1 MVSSTASASHL
12 FPGFLFHEAFAETG
26 SQKSPARD
34 VPTRPSPMPGRN
46 RMMADALC
54 PEVFWRY
61 LKIFRSECGRVPTI
75 KLGRIAGFRMFAST
89 ETAKLE
95 HRRNRLVVRVPCC
108 DRHSLIENVTI
119 VPRSIRAPSWK
130 FTARGGNVS

>member
-34 VPTRPSPMPGRN
+34 VLMRPSPMPGRN

-75 KLGRIAGFRMFAST
+75 KLGRIVGFRMFAST

-95 HRRNRLVVRVPCC
+95 HRRNGHGTQSARSPQCS
-108 DRHSLIENVTI
+108 HSG
-119 VPRSIRAPSWK
+119 RRWSKGAFPSQQ
-130 FTARGGNVS
+130 R